1 MTMSINKLRRIVN
14 NLQELLDEA
23 EERDVKKVKMN
34 CNTYGMY
41 NFVCCGSDG
50 YLDLDK
56 DMDELLVES
65 EDDE

>member
-14 NLQELLDEA
+14 DLQELLDEA
-23 EERDVKKVKMN
+23 ENREVKEIN
-34 CNTYGMY
+34 TSCNTYGMY

-56 DMDELLVES
+56 DVDELLV
-65 EDDE
+65 DDNDD